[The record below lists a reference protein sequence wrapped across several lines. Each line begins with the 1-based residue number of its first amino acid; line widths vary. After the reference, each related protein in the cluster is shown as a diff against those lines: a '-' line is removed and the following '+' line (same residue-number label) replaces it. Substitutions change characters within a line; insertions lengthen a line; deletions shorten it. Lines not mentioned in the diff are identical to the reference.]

1 MDHFQRY
8 AEIIPDFDAF
18 LSIQS
23 QPISSSARIN
33 TLKIDRSSLLER
45 LDRAGMAYRTLHW
58 YPLGLRLEVERPG
71 KMIEN
76 MLGFI
81 HIQEEVSF
89 IPPLVLDPKPGQTVL
104 DLCAAPGS
112 KTTQICQAMN
122 NLGLVVANEP
132 SLARITSLRA
142 NCERLGAINVA
153 ITRYDGRRFPDHQ
166 FDRILV
172 DAPCSSEGTAR
183 KDLKVL
189 NRCSLKRSLDLQVL
203 QLGLLSRAA
212 KLLRPGGVLVYSTCT
227 YAPEENEAVVD
238 KVLENSKDSL
248 RLENASIPGVKG
260 CQGISEWE
268 GAEFSEELKR
278 TVRYYPHQNDTGGFF
293 VAKMVKE

>member
-1 MDHFQRY
+1 
-8 AEIIPDFDAF
+8 
-18 LSIQS
+18 
-23 QPISSSARIN
+23 
-33 TLKIDRSSLLER
+33 
-45 LDRAGMAYRTLHW
+45 
-58 YPLGLRLEVERPG
+58 LRLEVERPG

>member
-18 LSIQS
+18 LSIQA